1 MPRRFAPRNDMQKH
15 AGWGCI
21 IPGTA
26 GILPENAPATAVPEQ
41 ISAYPSRQTPLHPR
55 TRPSFCMSLRTS
67 AHTGVAIRSPRR
79 ETWQGGGSLGE
90 FVTPYEFAQSTAVFC
105 ALPRGYGLPRRFAP
119 RHDMQKHAGWG
130 CIIPGAAGILPENA
144 PATAVPEQISAYPSR
159 QTPLHPRTRPSFCMS
174 LRTSAWG
181 PCKGCPFAGRG
192 APRERCSPLAFRRR
206 GAWRTL
212 GRRGVAI
219 RSPRRETWQGGGS
232 LGEFVTPYEFAQS
245 TAVFCA
251 LLRGYGLPRRFAPRH
266 DMQKHAGWLHN
277 TGRCRY
283 TAGKRPCN
291 RSPGASFRA
300 PLAPNAPAP
309 AILAP
314 WPAVEGGPGPAK
326 NSAPW
331 THRNVY

>member
-1 MPRRFAPRNDMQKH
+1 MRDGPVSAPGSPRLLPVIANQCVGALQRVSLCGERSPKGALLPPGLQTAGSMADFGATRCGNPRLRREAWQAGTTSGKFVYAFPYSPKVFPFTLCCCKENGLPRRFAPRNDMQKH

-21 IPGTA
+21 IPGAA
-26 GILPENAPATAVPEQ
+26 GILPENAPATVVPEQ

-67 AHTGVAIRSPRR
+67 AHT
-79 ETWQGGGSLGE
+79 
-90 FVTPYEFAQSTAVFC
+90 
-105 ALPRGYGLPRRFAP
+105 
-119 RHDMQKHAGWG
+119 
-130 CIIPGAAGILPENA
+130 
-144 PATAVPEQISAYPSR
+144 
-159 QTPLHPRTRPSFCMS
+159 
-174 LRTSAWG
+174 
-181 PCKGCPFAGRG
+181 
-192 APRERCSPLAFRRR
+192 
-206 GAWRTL
+206 
-212 GRRGVAI
+212 GVAI

>member
-1 MPRRFAPRNDMQKH
+1 MSLRTSAHTGVAIRSPRRETWQVGSSLGEFVTPYEFAQSTAVFCALPRGYGLPRRFAPRNDMQKH

-79 ETWQGGGSLGE
+79 ETRQGGGSLGE

-105 ALPRGYGLPRRFAP
+105 ALPRGYGLPRR
-119 RHDMQKHAGWG
+119 
-130 CIIPGAAGILPENA
+130 C
-144 PATAVPEQISAYPSR
+144 
-159 QTPLHPRTRPSFCMS
+159 
-174 LRTSAWG
+174 
-181 PCKGCPFAGRG
+181 
-192 APRERCSPLAFRRR
+192 
-206 GAWRTL
+206 
-212 GRRGVAI
+212 
-219 RSPRRETWQGGGS
+219 
-232 LGEFVTPYEFAQS
+232 
-245 TAVFCA
+245 
-251 LLRGYGLPRRFAPRH
+251 APRH

-277 TGRCRY
+277 TGRCRH

>member
-119 RHDMQKHAGWG
+119 RHDMQKYAGWLHNTGRCRCTAGKRPCNRSSGANFRVPFAPNALAPAHTSFLLHVIANQCMGALQRVSLCGERSPKGALLPPWPSDGGEHGGLWGDEVWQSVLPAGKPGKVAAVWANSLRLTNSPKVLLFFAPCCGVTDCHVALLLAMTCRNMPGG

-144 PATAVPEQISAYPSR
+144 PATAVPGQVFAHPSR
-159 QTPLHPRTRPSFCMS
+159 QTPPR
-174 LRTSAWG
+174 
-181 PCKGCPFAGRG
+181 
-192 APRERCSPLAFRRR
+192 PL
-206 GAWRTL
+206 
-212 GRRGVAI
+212 
-219 RSPRRETWQGGGS
+219 
-232 LGEFVTPYEFAQS
+232 Y
-245 TAVFCA
+245 
-251 LLRGYGLPRRFAPRH
+251 
-266 DMQKHAGWLHN
+266 
-277 TGRCRY
+277 
-283 TAGKRPCN
+283 
-291 RSPGASFRA
+291 
-300 PLAPNAPAP
+300 
-309 AILAP
+309 
-314 WPAVEGGPGPAK
+314 
-326 NSAPW
+326 
-331 THRNVY
+331 

>member
-1 MPRRFAPRNDMQKH
+1 MRDGPVSAPGSPRLLPVIANQCVDRGPAKGHPLRGEEPQGSVAPPWPSDGGEHGGLWGDEVWQSVLPAGKPGKVAAVWANSLRLTNSPKVLLFFAPCRGVTDCHVASLLAMTCRNMP
-15 AGWGCI
+15 GGSI
-21 IPGTA
+21 NRGTA
-26 GILPENAPATAVPEQ
+26 GILPENAPATAVPGQ
-41 ISAYPSRQTPLHPR
+41 V
-55 TRPSFCMSLRTS
+55 F
-67 AHTGVAIRSPRR
+67 AH
-79 ETWQGGGSLGE
+79 
-90 FVTPYEFAQSTAVFC
+90 
-105 ALPRGYGLPRRFAP
+105 
-119 RHDMQKHAGWG
+119 
-130 CIIPGAAGILPENA
+130 
-144 PATAVPEQISAYPSR
+144 PSR

-251 LLRGYGLPRRFAPRH
+251 LPRGYGLPRRFAPRH
-266 DMQKHAGWLHN
+266 DMQKHAGWQHKP
-277 TGRCRY
+277 GHCRH